1 MTETVDMQGRT
12 EIRDGMLV
20 TWDVGIEMD
29 DGIVMRADVYRPIG
43 EGCHPVLVSYGPYGK
58 GLAFQDLY
66 RPQWDWMVD
75 HYPDVAAGST
85 NLYQSW
91 EVVDPEK
98 WVPDGYACVRVDS
111 RGTGMSPGFVD
122 VWSPRETRDFYDC
135 IEWAGIQ
142 AWSNGKVG
150 LAGISYYAMNQY
162 QVAALQPPHL
172 AAICPWEGSADW
184 YREFSYHGGIRSQF
198 AAAWYPKQV
207 SAVQHGVGS
216 RGFKSPVTG
225 EWVAGA
231 ETLPEDLLATRRADL
246 AADIER
252 RPLMDAWYTERN
264 PDWSKVTV
272 PMLSAANWGGQ
283 GLHPRGNIE
292 AFVQAASEQKWLE
305 VHGSAHWALF
315 YTDYGNDLQ
324 KRFFDH
330 FLKGTDSGWANQPP
344 VQLQVRHVDGS
355 FVERH
360 EASWPLAGT
369 QWTRYYLNPAAM
381 SLDAEVPAVAESV
394 GYGGLGDGVTFTM
407 PPPGA
412 GDGDNRPD
420 GGHALRR
427 VVDRRCGPVPDRAGP
442 RPRRRRSDVH
452 GRPRP
457 EHADRP
463 GLASS
468 LPSQGRSRAISAI
481 SPLLHPRRGA
491 AAEARNGVRGR
502 RRDLA
507 ELHRR
512 PRRVSHR
519 ADDPGEGLRVRG
531 RTVRVREVLPL
542 CQPGSWAVPAQ
553 RSRRPPGRRLRW
565 HGHAPLR
572 PGAFVAPAPACDPR
586 REVSRRMAACP

>member
-1 MTETVDMQGRT
+1 MSETVDMQGRT

-29 DGIVMRADVYRPIG
+29 DGTVMRADVYRPVG
-43 EGCHPVLVSYGPYGK
+43 EGRHPVLVSYGPYGK

-85 NLYQSW
+85 NLYQNW

-122 VWSPRETRDFYDC
+122 LWSPRETRDFYDC

-142 AWSNGKVG
+142 DWSNGRVG

-172 AAICPWEGSADW
+172 AAICPWEGSSDW

-207 SAVQHGVGS
+207 ATVQHGVSS
-216 RGFKSPVTG
+216 RGFTSPATG
-225 EWVAGA
+225 EWVAGP
-231 ETLPEDLLATRRADL
+231 ESLPEEVLATRRADL
-246 AADIER
+246 AADIEC
-252 RPLMDAWYTERN
+252 RPLMDPWYTERN

-330 FLKGTDSGWANQPP
+330 FLKGTDSGWADQPP
-344 VQLQVRHVDGS
+344 VQLQVRHPDER

-381 SLDAEVPAVAESV
+381 SLDTEMPAVAARV
-394 GYGGLGDGVTFTM
+394 AYGELDDGVTFSM
-407 PPPGA
+407 PPLEREMEITGPMAATLFVESSTVDADLFLIVRVFDPDDGEVTFMGA
-412 GDGDNRPD
+412 LDPNTPI
-420 GGHALRR
+420 A
-427 VVDRRCGPVPDRAGP
+427 
-442 RPRRRRSDVH
+442 
-452 GRPRP
+452 
-457 EHADRP
+457 
-463 GLASS
+463 
-468 LPSQGRSRAISAI
+468 QGW
-481 SPLLHPRRGA
+481 L
-491 AAEARNGVRGR
+491 
-502 RRDLA
+502 
-507 ELHRR
+507 
-512 PRRVSHR
+512 RVSHR
-519 ADDPGEGLRVRG
+519 KVDPERSLPYRPYY
-531 RTVRVREVLPL
+531 THDEVQPL
-542 CQPGSWAVPAQ
+542 EPGVVYEVDVEIWPSCIVVPAGYRIALTIRGKDYEYEGELSEFAKSFHYANRGVGPFQ
-553 RSRRPPGRRLRW
+553 HNDPEDRPADVFGGTITVHCGPERSSHLLLP
-565 HGHAPLR
+565 
-572 PGAFVAPAPACDPR
+572 VIPAAR
-586 REVSRRMAACP
+586 

>member
-1 MTETVDMQGRT
+1 MSETVDLEGRT

-29 DGIVMRADVYRPIG
+29 DGIVMRADVYRPVG
-43 EGCHPVLVSYGPYGK
+43 EGRHPVLVSYGPYGK

-207 SAVQHGVGS
+207 AAVQHGVGS

-231 ETLPEDLLATRRADL
+231 ETLPEDLLATTRADL

-381 SLDAEVPAVAESV
+381 SLDAEVPAVAASV

-407 PPPGA
+407 PPLEREMEITGPMAATLFVESSTADADLFLIVRVLDPDDGEVTFMGA
-412 GDGDNRPD
+412 LDPNTPI
-420 GGHALRR
+420 A
-427 VVDRRCGPVPDRAGP
+427 
-442 RPRRRRSDVH
+442 
-452 GRPRP
+452 
-457 EHADRP
+457 
-463 GLASS
+463 
-468 LPSQGRSRAISAI
+468 QGW
-481 SPLLHPRRGA
+481 L
-491 AAEARNGVRGR
+491 
-502 RRDLA
+502 
-507 ELHRR
+507 
-512 PRRVSHR
+512 RVSHR
-519 ADDPGEGLRVRG
+519 KVDPERSLPYRPYYTHDEVQPLKPA
-531 RTVRVREVLPL
+531 TVYEVDVEIWPS
-542 CQPGSWAVPAQ
+542 CIVVPAGYRIALTIRGKDYEYEGELSEFAKSFHYANRGVGPFQ
-553 RSRRPPGRRLRW
+553 HNDPDDRPADVFGGTITLHCGPERSSHLLLP
-565 HGHAPLR
+565 
-572 PGAFVAPAPACDPR
+572 VIPAAR
-586 REVSRRMAACP
+586 

>member
-1 MTETVDMQGRT
+1 MSETVDMQGRT
-12 EIRDGMLV
+12 QIQDGMLV

-43 EGCHPVLVSYGPYGK
+43 EGRHPVLVSYGPYGK

-381 SLDAEVPAVAESV
+381 SLDAELPAVAASV
-394 GYGGLGDGVTFTM
+394 DYGGLGDGVTFTM
-407 PPPGA
+407 PPLEREMEITGPMAATLFVESSTVDADLFLIVRILDPDDGEVTFMGA
-412 GDGDNRPD
+412 LDPNTPI
-420 GGHALRR
+420 A
-427 VVDRRCGPVPDRAGP
+427 
-442 RPRRRRSDVH
+442 
-452 GRPRP
+452 
-457 EHADRP
+457 
-463 GLASS
+463 
-468 LPSQGRSRAISAI
+468 QGW
-481 SPLLHPRRGA
+481 L
-491 AAEARNGVRGR
+491 
-502 RRDLA
+502 
-507 ELHRR
+507 
-512 PRRVSHR
+512 RVSHR
-519 ADDPGEGLRVRG
+519 KVDAE
-531 RTVRVREVLPL
+531 RTLPYRPYYTHDEVQPL
-542 CQPGSWAVPAQ
+542 KPATVYEVDVEIWPSCIVVPAGYRIALTIRGKDYEYEGELSTFAKSFHYANRGVGPFQ
-553 RSRRPPGRRLRW
+553 HNDPDDRPADVFGGTITLHCGPERSSHLLLP
-565 HGHAPLR
+565 
-572 PGAFVAPAPACDPR
+572 VIPAAR
-586 REVSRRMAACP
+586 

>member
-1 MTETVDMQGRT
+1 MSETVDLQGRT

-29 DGIVMRADVYRPIG
+29 DGIVVRADVYRPVG
-43 EGCHPVLVSYGPYGK
+43 EGRHPVLLSYGPYGK

-207 SAVQHGVGS
+207 AAVQHGVGS

-225 EWVAGA
+225 EWVAGPD
-231 ETLPEDLLATRRADL
+231 TLPSDVLATRRADL

-252 RPLMDAWYTERN
+252 RPLMDAWYTDRN

-330 FLKGTDSGWANQPP
+330 FLKGTDSGWADQPP
-344 VQLQVRHVDGS
+344 VQLQVRHPDER

-381 SLDAEVPAVAESV
+381 TLDTEAPAVAASV
-394 GYGGLGDGVTFTM
+394 AYGGLSDGVTFTM
-407 PPPGA
+407 PPLEREMEITGPMAATLFVESSTVDADLFLIVRVFDPDDGEVTFMGA
-412 GDGDNRPD
+412 LDPNTPI
-420 GGHALRR
+420 A
-427 VVDRRCGPVPDRAGP
+427 
-442 RPRRRRSDVH
+442 
-452 GRPRP
+452 
-457 EHADRP
+457 
-463 GLASS
+463 
-468 LPSQGRSRAISAI
+468 QGW
-481 SPLLHPRRGA
+481 L
-491 AAEARNGVRGR
+491 
-502 RRDLA
+502 
-507 ELHRR
+507 
-512 PRRVSHR
+512 RVSHR
-519 ADDPGEGLRVRG
+519 KVDPERSLPYRPYYTHDEIQPLEPG
-531 RTVRVREVLPL
+531 TTYEVDIEIWPS
-542 CQPGSWAVPAQ
+542 CIVVPAGYRVALTIRGKDYEYEGELSTFAKSFHYANRGVGPFQ
-553 RSRRPPGRRLRW
+553 HNDPEDRPADVFGGTVTLHCGPERSSHLLLP
-565 HGHAPLR
+565 
-572 PGAFVAPAPACDPR
+572 VIPAAR
-586 REVSRRMAACP
+586 

>member
-1 MTETVDMQGRT
+1 MSETVDLEGRT

-29 DGIVMRADVYRPIG
+29 DGIVVRADVYRPVG
-43 EGCHPVLVSYGPYGK
+43 EGRHPVLLSYGPYGK

-207 SAVQHGVGS
+207 AAVQHGVGS

-225 EWVAGA
+225 EWVAGPD
-231 ETLPEDLLATRRADL
+231 TLPSDVLATRRADL

-252 RPLMDAWYTERN
+252 RPLMDAWYTDRN

-330 FLKGTDSGWANQPP
+330 FLKGTDSGWADQPP
-344 VQLQVRHVDGS
+344 VQLQVRHPDER

-381 SLDAEVPAVAESV
+381 TLDTEAPAVAASV
-394 GYGGLGDGVTFTM
+394 AYGGLSDGVTFTM
-407 PPPGA
+407 PPLEREMEITGPMAATLFVESSTVDADLFLIVRVFDPDDGEVTFMGA
-412 GDGDNRPD
+412 LDPNTPI
-420 GGHALRR
+420 A
-427 VVDRRCGPVPDRAGP
+427 
-442 RPRRRRSDVH
+442 
-452 GRPRP
+452 
-457 EHADRP
+457 
-463 GLASS
+463 
-468 LPSQGRSRAISAI
+468 QGW
-481 SPLLHPRRGA
+481 L
-491 AAEARNGVRGR
+491 
-502 RRDLA
+502 
-507 ELHRR
+507 
-512 PRRVSHR
+512 RVSHR
-519 ADDPGEGLRVRG
+519 KVDTERSLPYRPYYTHDEVQPLEPG
-531 RTVRVREVLPL
+531 TTYEVDIEIWPS
-542 CQPGSWAVPAQ
+542 CIVVPAGYRVALTIRGKDYEYEGELSTFAKSFHYANRGVGPFQ
-553 RSRRPPGRRLRW
+553 HNDPEDRPADVFGGTVTLHCGPERSSHLLLP
-565 HGHAPLR
+565 
-572 PGAFVAPAPACDPR
+572 VIPAAR
-586 REVSRRMAACP
+586 

>member
-1 MTETVDMQGRT
+1 MSETVDMKGRT

-29 DGIVMRADVYRPIG
+29 DGIVVRADVYRPVG
-43 EGCHPVLVSYGPYGK
+43 EGRHPVLVSYGPYGK

-111 RGTGMSPGFVD
+111 RGTGTSPGFVD
-122 VWSPRETRDFYDC
+122 VWSPRETQDFYDC

-207 SAVQHGVGS
+207 AAVQHGVGS
-216 RGFKSPVTG
+216 RGFESPATG
-225 EWVAGA
+225 EWVAGP
-231 ETLPEDLLATRRADL
+231 ETLPEDVLATRRADL

-330 FLKGTDSGWANQPP
+330 FLKGIDSGWADQPP
-344 VQLQVRHVDGS
+344 VQLQVRHPDER

-381 SLDAEVPAVAESV
+381 SLDTEMPAVAASV
-394 GYGGLGDGVTFTM
+394 DYGGLSDGVTFTM
-407 PPPGA
+407 PPLEREMEITGPMAATLFVESSTVDADLFLIVRVFDPDDGEVTFMGA
-412 GDGDNRPD
+412 LDPNTPI
-420 GGHALRR
+420 A
-427 VVDRRCGPVPDRAGP
+427 
-442 RPRRRRSDVH
+442 
-452 GRPRP
+452 
-457 EHADRP
+457 
-463 GLASS
+463 
-468 LPSQGRSRAISAI
+468 QGW
-481 SPLLHPRRGA
+481 L
-491 AAEARNGVRGR
+491 
-502 RRDLA
+502 
-507 ELHRR
+507 
-512 PRRVSHR
+512 RVSHR
-519 ADDPGEGLRVRG
+519 KVDAERSLPYRPYYTHDEVQPLKPG
-531 RTVRVREVLPL
+531 TTYEVDVEIWPS
-542 CQPGSWAVPAQ
+542 CIVVPAGYRIALTIRGKDYEYEGELSTFAKSFHYAHRGVGPFQ
-553 RSRRPPGRRLRW
+553 HNDPDDRPADVFGATITLHCGPERSSHLLLP
-565 HGHAPLR
+565 
-572 PGAFVAPAPACDPR
+572 VIPAAR
-586 REVSRRMAACP
+586 

>member
-1 MTETVDMQGRT
+1 MSETVDLQGRT
-12 EIRDGMLV
+12 EIQDGMLV
-20 TWDVGIEMD
+20 TLDVGIQMD
-29 DGIVMRADVYRPIG
+29 DGIVVRADVYRPVG
-43 EGCHPVLVSYGPYGK
+43 EGRHPVLLSYGPYGK

-207 SAVQHGVGS
+207 AAVQHGVGS

-225 EWVAGA
+225 EWVAGS
-231 ETLPEDLLATRRADL
+231 ETLPEDVLATRRADL

-330 FLKGTDSGWANQPP
+330 FLKGTDSGWADQPP
-344 VQLQVRHVDGS
+344 VQLQVRHPDES

-381 SLDAEVPAVAESV
+381 TLDTEAPAVAASV
-394 GYGGLGDGVTFTM
+394 AYGGLSDGVTFTM
-407 PPPGA
+407 PPLEREMEITGPMAARLFVESSTVDADLFLIVRVFDPDDGEVTFMGA
-412 GDGDNRPD
+412 LDPNTPI
-420 GGHALRR
+420 A
-427 VVDRRCGPVPDRAGP
+427 
-442 RPRRRRSDVH
+442 
-452 GRPRP
+452 
-457 EHADRP
+457 
-463 GLASS
+463 
-468 LPSQGRSRAISAI
+468 QGW
-481 SPLLHPRRGA
+481 L
-491 AAEARNGVRGR
+491 
-502 RRDLA
+502 
-507 ELHRR
+507 
-512 PRRVSHR
+512 RVSHR
-519 ADDPGEGLRVRG
+519 KVDTERSLPYRPYYTHDEVQPLEPG
-531 RTVRVREVLPL
+531 TTYEVDIEIWPS
-542 CQPGSWAVPAQ
+542 CIVVPAGYRVALTIRGKDYEYEGELSEFAKSFHYANRGVGPFQ
-553 RSRRPPGRRLRW
+553 HNDPEDRPADVFGGTVTLHCGPERSSHLLLP
-565 HGHAPLR
+565 
-572 PGAFVAPAPACDPR
+572 VIPAAR
-586 REVSRRMAACP
+586 

>member
-1 MTETVDMQGRT
+1 MSETVDMQGRT
-12 EIRDGMLV
+12 QIRDGMQI

-29 DGIVMRADVYRPIG
+29 DGIVVRADVYRPVG
-43 EGCHPVLVSYGPYGK
+43 EGRHPVLVSYGPYGK

-111 RGTGMSPGFVD
+111 RGTGMSGGFVD

-207 SAVQHGVGS
+207 AAVQHGVGS
-216 RGFKSPVTG
+216 RGFKSPATR
-225 EWVAGA
+225 EWVAGPD
-231 ETLPEDLLATRRADL
+231 TLAPDVLATRRADL

-330 FLKGTDSGWANQPP
+330 FLKGTDSGWAGQPP
-344 VQLQVRHVDGS
+344 VQLQVRHVDER

-381 SLDAEVPAVAESV
+381 TLDPEAPAVAASV
-394 GYGGLGDGVTFTM
+394 DYGGLSDGVTFTM
-407 PPPGA
+407 PPLEREMEITGPMAATLFVESSTVDADLFLIVRVFDPDDGEVTFMGA
-412 GDGDNRPD
+412 LDPNTPI
-420 GGHALRR
+420 A
-427 VVDRRCGPVPDRAGP
+427 
-442 RPRRRRSDVH
+442 
-452 GRPRP
+452 
-457 EHADRP
+457 
-463 GLASS
+463 
-468 LPSQGRSRAISAI
+468 QGW
-481 SPLLHPRRGA
+481 L
-491 AAEARNGVRGR
+491 
-502 RRDLA
+502 
-507 ELHRR
+507 
-512 PRRVSHR
+512 RVSHR
-519 ADDPGEGLRVRG
+519 KVDAERSLPYRPYYTHDEVQPLEPG
-531 RTVRVREVLPL
+531 TVYEV
-542 CQPGSWAVPAQ
+542 AVEIWP
-553 RSRRPPGRRLRW
+553 SCIVVPPGYRVALTIRGKDYEYEGELSEFAKSFHYAHRGVGPFQ
-565 HGHAPLR
+565 HNDPEDR
-572 PGAFVAPAPACDPR
+572 PADVFGGTITLHCGPERSSHLLLPVIPAAR
-586 REVSRRMAACP
+586 

>member
-1 MTETVDMQGRT
+1 MSETTDLEGRT
-12 EIRDGMLV
+12 EIRDGMHV

-29 DGIVMRADVYRPIG
+29 DGIVMRADVYRPVG
-43 EGCHPVLVSYGPYGK
+43 EGRHPVLLSYGPYGK

-75 HYPDVAAGST
+75 HYPDVPAGST

-98 WVPDGYACVRVDS
+98 WVPEGYACVRVDS

-207 SAVQHGVGS
+207 AAVQHGVGS
-216 RGFKSPVTG
+216 RGFESPATG
-225 EWVAGA
+225 EWVAGP
-231 ETLPEDLLATRRADL
+231 ETLSEDLLATRRADL

-330 FLKGTDSGWANQPP
+330 FLKGDDNGWADQPP
-344 VQLQVRHVDGS
+344 VQLQVRHPGET

-360 EASWPLAGT
+360 EDSWPLSST
-369 QWTRYYLNPAAM
+369 EWTRYYLNPEAT
-381 SLDAEVPAVAESV
+381 SLDAEAPAVGASV
-394 GYGGLGDGVTFTM
+394 AYDGLGDGVTFWT
-407 PPPGA
+407 PPLEREMEITGPMA
-412 GDGDNRPD
+412 ATLFVESSTVDADLFLIVRVFDPD
-420 GGHALRR
+420 GGEVTFMGAL
-427 VVDRRCGPVPDRAGP
+427 DPNTPVA
-442 RPRRRRSDVH
+442 
-452 GRPRP
+452 
-457 EHADRP
+457 
-463 GLASS
+463 
-468 LPSQGRSRAISAI
+468 QGW
-481 SPLLHPRRGA
+481 L
-491 AAEARNGVRGR
+491 
-502 RRDLA
+502 
-507 ELHRR
+507 
-512 PRRVSHR
+512 RVSHR
-519 ADDPGEGLRVRG
+519 KLDPE
-531 RTVRVREVLPL
+531 RTLPYRPYYSHDEVQPL
-542 CQPGSWAVPAQ
+542 EPGVTYEVAVEIWPSCIVVPAGYRIALTIRGKDYEYEGELSEFAKSFHYANRGVGPFQ
-553 RSRRPPGRRLRW
+553 HNDPDDRPADVFGGTVTLHCGPERLS
-565 HGHAPLR
+565 HLLLP
-572 PGAFVAPAPACDPR
+572 VIPAAR
-586 REVSRRMAACP
+586 

>member
-1 MTETVDMQGRT
+1 MSETVDLQGRT
-12 EIRDGMLV
+12 QIQDGMQI

-29 DGIVMRADVYRPIG
+29 DGIVVRADVYRPVG
-43 EGCHPVLVSYGPYGK
+43 EGRHPVLVSYGPYGK

-85 NLYQSW
+85 NRYQSW

-142 AWSNGKVG
+142 PWSNGKVG

-330 FLKGTDSGWANQPP
+330 FLKGTDSGWAGQPP
-344 VQLQVRHVDGS
+344 VQLQVRHVDES

-381 SLDAEVPAVAESV
+381 SLDTEMPAVAASV
-394 GYGGLGDGVTFTM
+394 DYGGLSDGVTFTM
-407 PPPGA
+407 PPLEREMEITGPMAATLFVESSTVDADLFLIVRVFDPDDGEVTFMGA
-412 GDGDNRPD
+412 LDPNTPI
-420 GGHALRR
+420 A
-427 VVDRRCGPVPDRAGP
+427 
-442 RPRRRRSDVH
+442 
-452 GRPRP
+452 
-457 EHADRP
+457 
-463 GLASS
+463 
-468 LPSQGRSRAISAI
+468 QGW
-481 SPLLHPRRGA
+481 L
-491 AAEARNGVRGR
+491 
-502 RRDLA
+502 
-507 ELHRR
+507 
-512 PRRVSHR
+512 RVSHR
-519 ADDPGEGLRVRG
+519 KVDAERSLPYHPYYTHDEVQPLEPGTTYEVDVEIWPSCIVVPAGHRIALTIRGKDYEYEGELSAFAKSFHYANRGVGPFQHNDPGDRPA
-531 RTVRVREVLPL
+531 EVFGGTITLHCGPERSSHLLLP
-542 CQPGSWAVPAQ
+542 VIPAA
-553 RSRRPPGRRLRW
+553 R
-565 HGHAPLR
+565 
-572 PGAFVAPAPACDPR
+572 
-586 REVSRRMAACP
+586 

>member
-1 MTETVDMQGRT
+1 MSETVDLEGRT

-29 DGIVMRADVYRPIG
+29 DGIVMRADVYRPVG
-43 EGCHPVLVSYGPYGK
+43 EGRHPVLLSYGPYGK

-75 HYPDVAAGST
+75 HYPDVPAGST

-111 RGTGMSPGFVD
+111 RGTGMSGGFVD

-172 AAICPWEGSADW
+172 AAICPWEGSSDW

-207 SAVQHGVGS
+207 AAVQHGVGS
-216 RGFKSPVTG
+216 RGFKSPATG
-225 EWVAGA
+225 EWVAGP
-231 ETLPEDLLATRRADL
+231 ETLSEDVLATRRADL
-246 AADIER
+246 AADIEH
-252 RPLMDAWYTERN
+252 RPLMDAWYTDRN

-305 VHGSAHWALF
+305 VHGSGHWALF

-330 FLKGTDSGWANQPP
+330 FLKGTDSGWADQPP
-344 VQLQVRHVDGS
+344 VQLQVRHPDER

-381 SLDAEVPAVAESV
+381 TLDTEAPAVAASV
-394 GYGGLGDGVTFTM
+394 AYGGLSDGVTFTM
-407 PPPGA
+407 TPLEREMELTGPMAATLFVESSTVDADLFLIVRVFDPDDGEVTFMGA
-412 GDGDNRPD
+412 LDPNTPI
-420 GGHALRR
+420 A
-427 VVDRRCGPVPDRAGP
+427 
-442 RPRRRRSDVH
+442 
-452 GRPRP
+452 
-457 EHADRP
+457 
-463 GLASS
+463 
-468 LPSQGRSRAISAI
+468 QGW
-481 SPLLHPRRGA
+481 L
-491 AAEARNGVRGR
+491 
-502 RRDLA
+502 
-507 ELHRR
+507 
-512 PRRVSHR
+512 RVSHR
-519 ADDPGEGLRVRG
+519 KVDVERSLPYRPYYTHDEVQPLEPG
-531 RTVRVREVLPL
+531 TTYEVDVEIWPS
-542 CQPGSWAVPAQ
+542 CIVVPAGYRIALTIRGKDYEYGGELSEFAKSFHYANRGVGPFQ
-553 RSRRPPGRRLRW
+553 HNDPEDRPADVFGGTVTLHCGPERSSHLLLP
-565 HGHAPLR
+565 
-572 PGAFVAPAPACDPR
+572 VIPAAR
-586 REVSRRMAACP
+586 

>member
-1 MTETVDMQGRT
+1 MSETVDMQGRT

-29 DGIVMRADVYRPIG
+29 DGIVVRADVYRPVG
-43 EGCHPVLVSYGPYGK
+43 EGRHPVLVSYGPYGK

-111 RGTGMSPGFVD
+111 RGTGTSPGFVD
-122 VWSPRETRDFYDC
+122 VWSPRETQDFYDC

-207 SAVQHGVGS
+207 AAVQHGVGS
-216 RGFKSPVTG
+216 RGFESPATG
-225 EWVAGA
+225 EWVAGP
-231 ETLPEDLLATRRADL
+231 ETLPEDVLATRRADL

-330 FLKGTDSGWANQPP
+330 FLKGIDSGWADQPP
-344 VQLQVRHVDGS
+344 VQLQVRHPDER

-381 SLDAEVPAVAESV
+381 SLDTEMPAVAASV
-394 GYGGLGDGVTFTM
+394 DYGGLSDGVTFTM
-407 PPPGA
+407 PPLEREMEITGPMAATLFVESSTVDADLFLIVRVFDPDDGEVTFMGA
-412 GDGDNRPD
+412 LDPNTPI
-420 GGHALRR
+420 A
-427 VVDRRCGPVPDRAGP
+427 
-442 RPRRRRSDVH
+442 
-452 GRPRP
+452 
-457 EHADRP
+457 
-463 GLASS
+463 
-468 LPSQGRSRAISAI
+468 QGW
-481 SPLLHPRRGA
+481 L
-491 AAEARNGVRGR
+491 
-502 RRDLA
+502 
-507 ELHRR
+507 
-512 PRRVSHR
+512 RVSHR
-519 ADDPGEGLRVRG
+519 KVDAERSLPYHPYYTHDEVQPLKPG
-531 RTVRVREVLPL
+531 TTYEVDVEIWPS
-542 CQPGSWAVPAQ
+542 CIVVPAGYRIALTIRGKDYEYEGELSTFAKSFHYAHRGVGPFQ
-553 RSRRPPGRRLRW
+553 HNDPDDRPADVFGATITLHCGPERSSHLLLP
-565 HGHAPLR
+565 
-572 PGAFVAPAPACDPR
+572 VIPAAR
-586 REVSRRMAACP
+586 

>member
-1 MTETVDMQGRT
+1 MSETTDLEGRT
-12 EIRDGMLV
+12 EIRDGMHV

-29 DGIVMRADVYRPIG
+29 DGIVMRADVYRPVG
-43 EGCHPVLVSYGPYGK
+43 EGRHPVLLSYGPYGK

-75 HYPDVAAGST
+75 HYPDVPAGST

-98 WVPDGYACVRVDS
+98 WVPEGYACVRVDS

-207 SAVQHGVGS
+207 AAVQHGVGS
-216 RGFKSPVTG
+216 RGFESPATG
-225 EWVAGA
+225 EWVAGP

-252 RPLMDAWYTERN
+252 RPLLDAWYTERN

-330 FLKGTDSGWANQPP
+330 FLKGTDSGWADQPP
-344 VQLQVRHVDGS
+344 VQLQVRHVDES

-381 SLDAEVPAVAESV
+381 SLDTEVPAVGASV
-394 GYGGLGDGVTFTM
+394 DYGGLSDGVTFTM
-407 PPPGA
+407 PPLEQEMEITGPMA
-412 GDGDNRPD
+412 ATLFVESSTVDADLFLIVRVFDPD
-420 GGHALRR
+420 GGEVTFMGAL
-427 VVDRRCGPVPDRAGP
+427 DPNTPIA
-442 RPRRRRSDVH
+442 
-452 GRPRP
+452 
-457 EHADRP
+457 
-463 GLASS
+463 
-468 LPSQGRSRAISAI
+468 QGW
-481 SPLLHPRRGA
+481 L
-491 AAEARNGVRGR
+491 
-502 RRDLA
+502 
-507 ELHRR
+507 
-512 PRRVSHR
+512 RVSHR
-519 ADDPGEGLRVRG
+519 KVDAERTLPYRPYYTHDEVQPLEPG
-531 RTVRVREVLPL
+531 TTYEVDVEIWPS
-542 CQPGSWAVPAQ
+542 CIVVPAGYRIALTIRGKDYEYEGELSTFAKSFHYANRGVGPFQ
-553 RSRRPPGRRLRW
+553 HNDPDDRPADVFGGTITLHCGPERSSHLLLP
-565 HGHAPLR
+565 
-572 PGAFVAPAPACDPR
+572 VIPAAR
-586 REVSRRMAACP
+586 

>member
-1 MTETVDMQGRT
+1 MSETVDLQGRT

-29 DGIVMRADVYRPIG
+29 DGIVVRADVYRPVG
-43 EGCHPVLVSYGPYGK
+43 EGRHPVLLSYGPYGK

-172 AAICPWEGSADW
+172 AAICPWEGSSDW

-207 SAVQHGVGS
+207 AAVQHGVGS

-225 EWVAGA
+225 EWVAGPD
-231 ETLPEDLLATRRADL
+231 TLPSDVLATRRADL

-305 VHGSAHWALF
+305 VHGSGHWALF

-330 FLKGTDSGWANQPP
+330 FLKGTDSGWAGQPP
-344 VQLQVRHVDGS
+344 VQLQVRHPDER

-381 SLDAEVPAVAESV
+381 TLDTEAPAVAASV
-394 GYGGLGDGVTFTM
+394 AYGGLSDGVTFTM
-407 PPPGA
+407 PPLEREMEITGPMAATLFVESSTVDADLFLIVRVFDPDDGEVTFMGA
-412 GDGDNRPD
+412 LDPNTPI
-420 GGHALRR
+420 A
-427 VVDRRCGPVPDRAGP
+427 
-442 RPRRRRSDVH
+442 
-452 GRPRP
+452 
-457 EHADRP
+457 
-463 GLASS
+463 
-468 LPSQGRSRAISAI
+468 QGW
-481 SPLLHPRRGA
+481 L
-491 AAEARNGVRGR
+491 
-502 RRDLA
+502 
-507 ELHRR
+507 
-512 PRRVSHR
+512 RVSHR
-519 ADDPGEGLRVRG
+519 KVDTERSLPYRPYYTHDEVQPLEPG
-531 RTVRVREVLPL
+531 TTYEVDVEIWPS
-542 CQPGSWAVPAQ
+542 CIVVPAGYRIALTIRGKDYEYQ
-553 RSRRPPGRRLRW
+553 GELSEFAKSFHYANRGVGPFQHNDPEDRPADVFGGTVTLHCGPERSSHLLLP
-565 HGHAPLR
+565 
-572 PGAFVAPAPACDPR
+572 VIPAAR
-586 REVSRRMAACP
+586 